1 MTDKIE
7 KMNQGFTTAFIDY
20 SMPSS
25 LAYKPQL
32 ISNDPK
38 AGKKVLTTIEEEL
51 LACEEFYISV
61 AFIKMAGLEPLLQ
74 TLKTLEGK
82 GVSGKILTTDYYSYS
97 EPKAL
102 ERLNSL
108 KNVELRMYC
117 VPDTEGFHT
126 KGYIFRKKEIYNI
139 IVGSSNIT
147 SRALTMNKEWNLRFV
162 STEQGELVKDL
173 LEEFETFW
181 SSERTVSYEACAGPY
196 ATRYRI
202 AQAQK
207 KAARAEDVTFLDS
220 HGLKPNSMQVDFV
233 QNLRKIRNTG
243 ETRALLIS
251 STGTGKTFAAAFAVK
266 DLEPKRILFLVHR
279 EQILRQAKWSFQRV
293 FGSKKKMEI
302 LSGNAKDLEKIK
314 SADFVFSMMNMMAK
328 DDVRSQF
335 EADAFSMIIIDEVH
349 RAASNSYQKIMGYF
363 QPDFWLGMTAS
374 PDRPDGYDIYQLF
387 HHNIAYEI
395 RLQQAL
401 EHDLL
406 CPFHYFGITDLE
418 LNGEVF
424 DDNTGKLKR
433 FNLLASDQRVDYV
446 IEKIEYFG
454 YSGERVKG
462 LIFCSTIDEA
472 KLLSEKFNVRGYRT
486 CALSGEDSEEKREA
500 AIERLTS
507 DERRDYLDY
516 IFTVDIFNE
525 GVDIPEVNQVVML
538 RPTESPIVFIQQ
550 LGRGLRK
557 FEGKEYVVVLD
568 FIGNYTNNYLIP
580 IALSGDRSRN
590 KDTLR
595 RYIAEGTRIIPG
607 SSSIHFDEIT
617 KERIYRSI
625 DTAKVNK
632 VQDIVY
638 EYRCLKNKLGRIPDY
653 KDFENFNTIDM
664 TCIFD
669 NPNLGSYHNFLKKYE
684 KEYPYKDALT
694 DKQEEML
701 LFVSQ
706 KIADGKRAD
715 ELLLLRRV
723 LTYYSNLEQQYSED
737 LERQCGIQYTK
748 RRRKNVVKVLTND
761 FVPAETQKKKFS
773 RSIFVKEDGDNLEI
787 SDQLKQEKRNPVFWQ
802 LMLELVEYGLLRH
815 EKYYSDRYKE
825 TDFVLWQK
833 YKKSDVCRLLEWSK
847 NQNPQNVGGYFYDR
861 ETKTLPVFITYKKE
875 DVTESQ
881 NYEDQFLSPSELIS
895 ISKSGRSFSSPE
907 MNYFYDPET
916 KIYLFVQ
923 KSSNDVG
930 ASEYYFLGQIYNTGE
945 RDMMKRPDVGDTVLR
960 FHYNLDVPVPENL
973 YQYFTHDYI
982 PTDQSAN

>member
-7 KMNQGFTTAFIDY
+7 KISQGLTTAFINY
-20 SMPSS
+20 NMPSN

-32 ISNDPK
+32 ISNDPQ
-38 AGKKVLTTIEEEL
+38 AGKKVLATIEEEL

-74 TLKTLEGK
+74 TLKTLEEK
-82 GVSGKILTTDYYSYS
+82 GVSGKILTTDYYNYS

-102 ERLNSL
+102 ERLNGL

-126 KGYIFRKKEIYNI
+126 KGYIFRKDDIYNI

-147 SRALTMNKEWNLRFV
+147 SRALTTNKEWNTRLI
-162 STEQGELVKDL
+162 STEQGEFARDL
-173 LEEFETFW
+173 LAEFETFW
-181 SSERTVSYEACAGPY
+181 NSERTVSYEACAESY
-196 ATRYRI
+196 AARYQI
-202 AQAQK
+202 VQAQK
-207 KAARAEDVTFLDS
+207 KAAKAEEVVSLDRYR
-220 HGLKPNSMQVDFV
+220 LKPNCMQVDFV
-233 QNLRKIRNTG
+233 RNLRKIREDG
-243 ETRALLIS
+243 ETRAMLIS

-266 DLEPKRILFLVHR
+266 DLNPKRILFLVHR
-279 EQILRQAKWSFQRV
+279 EQILRQAKRSFQRV

-302 LSGNAKDLEKIK
+302 LSGNEKDFEKIK
-314 SADFVFSMMNMMAK
+314 QADFVFSMMNMMAK

-363 QPDFWLGMTAS
+363 QPEFWLGMTAS

-418 LNGEVF
+418 LDGEVF

-433 FNLLASDQRVDYV
+433 FSLLASDQRVDYV
-446 IEKIEYFG
+446 IDKIEYFG
-454 YSGERVKG
+454 YSGDRVKG
-462 LIFCSTIDEA
+462 LIFCSSIEEA
-472 KLLSEKFNVRGYRT
+472 KLLSEKFNLRGYRT

-507 DERRDYLDY
+507 DVRRDYLDY

-557 FEGKEYVVVLD
+557 FEGKEYVVILD

-653 KDFENFNTIDM
+653 TDFEKFNTIDM

-737 LERQCGIQYTK
+737 LERQYGIPYSK
-748 RRRKNVVKVLTND
+748 RRRKNVVKVLTNN

-773 RSIFVKEDGDNLEI
+773 RSIFIKEEGENLEI
-787 SDQLKQEKRNPVFWQ
+787 SDQLKQEKSNPVFWQ
-802 LMLELVEYGLLRH
+802 LMLELVEYGISRH
-815 EKYYSDRYKE
+815 EKYYCDRYKN
-825 TDFVLWQK
+825 TDFVLYQK

-847 NQNPQNVGGYFYDR
+847 NQNPQNVGGYFYDK
-861 ETKTLPVFITYKKE
+861 ETKTLPVFITYRKE

-923 KSSNDVG
+923 KSSNDTG

-960 FHYNLDVPVPENL
+960 FHYNLDVPVREDL

>member
-1 MTDKIE
+1 MTQKIE
-7 KMNQGFTTAFIDY
+7 KVNQGLQTAFIDHNV
-20 SMPSS
+20 PSN
-25 LAYKPQL
+25 LTYRPQL

-38 AGKKVLTTIEEEL
+38 MGKKVLATIEEEL
-51 LACEEFYISV
+51 SECDEFYISV
-61 AFIKMAGLEPLLQ
+61 AFIKMAGLKPLLQ
-74 TLKTLEGK
+74 TLKNLEERGI
-82 GVSGKILTTDYYSYS
+82 SGRILTTDYYSYS

-117 VPDTEGFHT
+117 VPGTAGFHT
-126 KGYIFRKKEIYNI
+126 KGYIFRRDDLYHIV
-139 IVGSSNIT
+139 VGSSNIT
-147 SRALTMNKEWNLRFV
+147 SRALTTNKEWNTKLV
-162 STEQGELVKDL
+162 STEKGGFARDL
-173 LEEFETFW
+173 LAEFEAFW
-181 SSERTVSYEACAGPY
+181 HSDRTISYEEY
-196 ATRYRI
+196 AEFYEEKYR
-202 AQAQK
+202 K
-207 KAARAEDVTFLDS
+207 GEERKRAVKIGEATLSDDYQLI
-220 HGLKPNSMQVDFV
+220 PNQMQVEFV
-233 QNLRKIRNTG
+233 SNLRKIRAAG
-243 ETRALLIS
+243 ESRAMLIS
-251 STGTGKTFAAAFAVK
+251 STGTGKTYAAAFAVK
-266 DLEPKRILFLVHR
+266 EENPRRVLFLVHR
-279 EQILRQAKWSFQRV
+279 EQILRQAKRSFQRV

-302 LSGNAKDLEKIK
+302 FSGNAKNFAKIK
-314 SADFVFSMMNMMAK
+314 QADFVFTMMNMMAK

-335 EADAFSMIIIDEVH
+335 GEEAFSMIIIDEVH
-349 RAASNSYQKIMGYF
+349 RAASNSYQKIMNYF
-363 QPDFWLGMTAS
+363 QPEFWLGMTAS

-401 EHDLL
+401 EFDLL

-418 LNGEVF
+418 LDGEVF
-424 DDNTGKLKR
+424 DDDTGKLKK

-454 YSGERVKG
+454 YSGDRVKG
-462 LIFCSTIDEA
+462 LIFCSSIEEA
-472 KLLSEKFNVRGYRT
+472 KLLSEKFNLRGYRT
-486 CALSGEDSEEKREA
+486 CALSGEDGEGKREE
-500 AIERLTS
+500 AIERLAS
-507 DERRDYLDY
+507 DERSDCLDY

-557 FEGKEYVVVLD
+557 LEGKEYVVILD

-595 RYIAEGTRIIPG
+595 RYVAEGNRIIPG

-638 EYRCLKNKLGRIPDY
+638 EYRCLKNKLGRIPNY
-653 KDFENFNTIDM
+653 MDFETFNTIDM

-684 KEYPYKDALT
+684 KEYQYKNALS

-715 ELLLLRRV
+715 ELLLLRRA
-723 LTYYSNLEQQYSED
+723 LTYYSNLEQHLSED
-737 LERQCGIQYTK
+737 LKNYCGIQNSK

-773 RSIFVKEDGDNLEI
+773 RSIFVKENGDQLEI
-787 SDQLKQEKRNPVFWQ
+787 SNELETEKEDPVFWE
-802 LMLELVEYGLLRH
+802 LMLELVEYGIFRNQ
-815 EKYYSDRYKE
+815 KYYKDRYKD
-825 TDFVLWQK
+825 TDFVLNQK

-847 NQNPQNVGGYFYDR
+847 NQNPQNVGGYFYDK
-861 ETKTLPVFITYKKE
+861 ETKTLPVFITYKKSE
-875 DVTESQ
+875 DVAESQ

-907 MNYFYDPET
+907 MNYFYDPDT

-923 KSSNDVG
+923 KSNNDAG

-945 RDMMKRPDVGDTVLR
+945 RDIMKRPDVGDTVLR
-960 FHYNLDVPVPENL
+960 FHYNLDVPVRPDL
-973 YQYFTHDYI
+973 YRYFTHDYI
-982 PTDQSAN
+982 PTDKLI